1 MARPKKSGTYLNVCI
16 DTPVYD
22 RLAEYCEEAGQPKT
36 VAVQRALTLYLDEYE
51 EKQRKLRELEKEV

>member
-1 MARPKKSGTYLNVCI
+1 MARPKKNGTFLNVCI